1 MSRDQGL
8 FTGQRF
14 FNAQGH
20 NWEGPNEKNA
30 FLETPQN
37 LPNAKTEGKI
47 HEKELQGN
55 SPKASKASELVSLLP
70 AWQVAKKAR
79 GTNRWLSAKMEAKLF
94 NCYLANNL
102 IWRLAKTFLGMLPL
116 YSQWHKCQGVFGFN
130 TITVL
135 SLGQGDLYL
144 YSLSR
149 FVIMVLS
156 IYFSHSGHG
165 GWIDCQCWQEKGS
178 IFLWQCLGQ
187 QIRRSPF

>member
-1 MSRDQGL
+1 
-8 FTGQRF
+8 
-14 FNAQGH
+14 
-20 NWEGPNEKNA
+20 
-30 FLETPQN
+30 
-37 LPNAKTEGKI
+37 
-47 HEKELQGN
+47 
-55 SPKASKASELVSLLP
+55 
-70 AWQVAKKAR
+70 
-79 GTNRWLSAKMEAKLF
+79 MEAKLF

-116 YSQWHKCQGVFGFN
+116 YSQWQQCQGVSCFN
-130 TITVL
+130 TIAVL

-187 QIRRSPF
+187 QIRRSPFWKSDEMYFPRETTIQMWICRKAKKCKLKTDHEGRLYIVGFVHVEQSCHWV